1 MERFFKKK
9 NIDSKFSR
17 IMLFQRKWNWF
28 DIRRNDWWQFKFHV
42 PSISDLPQ
50 LDSLFFFSLSLSST
64 QNHTFW
70 WRNIFLCILSAIR
83 YFQQRG
89 VRSSKFQ
96 SGQQR
101 TVTATRKI
109 YWCTNA
115 RSIENQRAPVAQ
127 KLCFSRARSERE
139 MDIPR

>member
-1 MERFFKKK
+1 MELFLK
-9 NIDSKFSR
+9 NIDSTRKSSR
-17 IMLFQRKWNWF
+17 IMLFQKLHSIFVETSMTIQISRSIFFRFTSTWF
-28 DIRRNDWWQFKFHV
+28 
-42 PSISDLPQ
+42 P
-50 LDSLFFFSLSLSST
+50 FFFSHQQ

-96 SGQQR
+96 SAQQR
-101 TVTATRKI
+101 RVTATRKI

-115 RSIENQRAPVAQ
+115 RSIENQRALVAQ